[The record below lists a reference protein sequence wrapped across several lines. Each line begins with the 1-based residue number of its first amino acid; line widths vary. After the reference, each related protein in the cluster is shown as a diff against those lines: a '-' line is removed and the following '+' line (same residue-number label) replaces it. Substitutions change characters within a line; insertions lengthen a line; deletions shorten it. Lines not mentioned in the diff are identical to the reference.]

1 MKQHSGSLV
10 EMVSS
15 FWRNRSLI
23 WQMSKREVIGRYRGS
38 MMGLAWSFFS
48 PVIMLVVYT
57 LVFSGVFKARWGVP
71 GEESKADFAIILFT
85 GLIVHGLFAECINR
99 APGLILSNVNYVK
112 KVVFPLEILPWV
124 AMGSA
129 LFHAAISLVVLLI
142 AQLFVNLRL
151 PWTTVFVPVV
161 MLPLVIATMGFAWM
175 LAATGVFVRDVTQ
188 TTGIITTAL
197 MFVSPVFY
205 PVSALPAE
213 YQQWLLLNPLTF
225 IIEQARDVVIWARTP
240 DWAGWGV
247 SFTAGLA
254 IAWMGFW
261 WFQKTRRGFAD
272 VL

>member
-1 MKQHSGSLV
+1 
-10 EMVSS
+10 
-15 FWRNRSLI
+15 
-23 WQMSKREVIGRYRGS
+23 MSKREVIGRYRGS

-48 PVIMLVVYT
+48 PVLMLVVYT

-142 AQLFVNLRL
+142 AQLFVNFHL
-151 PWTTVFVPVV
+151 PWTTVFIPVV
-161 MLPLVIATMGFAWM
+161 ILPLVVGTMGFAWM
-175 LAATGVFVRDVTQ
+175 LSATGVFVRDVTQ

-213 YQQWLLLNPLTF
+213 YQRWLLLNPLTF
-225 IIEQARDVVIWARTP
+225 IIEQARDVIIWARTP
-240 DWAGWGV
+240 DWTGWSV
-247 SFTAGLA
+247 SFTAGIA

-261 WFQKTRRGFAD
+261 WFQRTRRGFAD

>member
-1 MKQHSGSLV
+1 
-10 EMVSS
+10 
-15 FWRNRSLI
+15 
-23 WQMSKREVIGRYRGS
+23 
-38 MMGLAWSFFS
+38 
-48 PVIMLVVYT
+48 
-57 LVFSGVFKARWGVP
+57 
-71 GEESKADFAIILFT
+71 
-85 GLIVHGLFAECINR
+85 
-99 APGLILSNVNYVK
+99 
-112 KVVFPLEILPWV
+112 
-124 AMGSA
+124 
-129 LFHAAISLVVLLI
+129 
-142 AQLFVNLRL
+142 
-151 PWTTVFVPVV
+151 
-161 MLPLVIATMGFAWM
+161 M